1 MNRRNLL
8 KTALS
13 IPVAGAL
20 NACKSE
26 PPPPTPRTPEG
37 TLRVILNGPFGV
49 VLESAD
55 DYHRIVAY
63 VPSDPQHQHELRF
76 QGPAEVAG
84 RESQNGKSPTYSFRL
99 LPDGLDIGHG
109 RPRIDQGFFDFNL
122 PHIGEWK
129 LPPDAFV
136 AIELPR
142 PDYIT
147 FTPPAQP
154 ESFSGKPTLQP
165 LDHILEYQMSDPNKV
180 RIKSGEKE
188 YRPTPCS
195 ELLKQYQDYWSKNAG
210 YAGNPEDSQRKAM
223 EDTLRNCPSSDLCV
237 LFGVGLDATKFTGS
251 LDAHGRDF
259 FNNVLLPSF
268 APGLKKPLQMLS
280 TCAPSRGDMFSSPE
294 LVPAVLSY
302 RDYSPQLL
310 PVSSVLDCKAGG
322 IMGTS
327 P

>member
-20 NACKSE
+20 NACRRE
-26 PPPPTPRTPEG
+26 PPPPRAPEG

-49 VLESAD
+49 VLESAA
-55 DYHRIVAY
+55 DYRRIIAY
-63 VPSDPQHQHELRF
+63 VPSDPQHEHELRF
-76 QGPAEVAG
+76 RGPSDVAG
-84 RESQNGKSPTYSFRL
+84 RESANGKLPTYSFKL
-99 LPDGLDIGHG
+99 LREGLEIGRG

-122 PHIGEWK
+122 PHIGDWK

-136 AIELPR
+136 SIELPR

-154 ESFSGKPTLQP
+154 ESFGGKPTLQP
-165 LDHILEYQMSDPNKV
+165 LDHILEYRMTDPDKV
-180 RIKSGEKE
+180 RITSGEKE
-188 YRPTPCS
+188 YHPLPCS
-195 ELLKQYQDYWSKNAG
+195 ELLKQYEEYWSKKYGETNQ
-210 YAGNPEDSQRKAM
+210 ESSQRQNM

-237 LFGVGLDATKFTGS
+237 LFGVGFDPEKITGPFE
-251 LDAHGRDF
+251 AHGRDF

-268 APGLKKPLQMLS
+268 APGLKKPLVQL
-280 TCAPSRGDMFSSPE
+280 TCSSSNSENFSSGT
-294 LVPAVLSY
+294 LVPAVFSY
-302 RDYSPQLL
+302 RDYGPRLL
-310 PVSSVLDCKAGG
+310 PVTSVLDCRIGG